1 MSIICSW
8 TSVHTAESDCPQQL
22 VCKIQRGGLI
32 KAMCS
37 HAWKSILRLCVL
49 YLFISDTQLEKEE
62 EEKKYKKVPFK

>member
-1 MSIICSW
+1 MDKCAHSREWLSSATCLQD
-8 TSVHTAESDCPQQL
+8 T
-22 VCKIQRGGLI
+22 KGGGLI